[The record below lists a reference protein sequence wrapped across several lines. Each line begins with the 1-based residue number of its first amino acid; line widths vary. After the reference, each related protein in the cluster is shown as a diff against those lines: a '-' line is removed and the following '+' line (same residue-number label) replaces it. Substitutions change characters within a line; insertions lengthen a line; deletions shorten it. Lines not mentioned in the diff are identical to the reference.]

1 MGRRGWA
8 SQLGVER
15 SQDGLRAQA
24 LRGRP
29 PWPGLAEGAPGAHL
43 SQSPF
48 ATNEETKTQKGPCRW
63 QPGGICD
70 QSHAPYPHP
79 DSIPGRGTL
88 FLGAPILKSP
98 LMLPVS
104 TVKGGFQKVPGFKDL
119 HYVWGGEINY
129 THFDFPPLLQ
139 EAADSSQ
146 QGPAKLS

>member
-1 MGRRGWA
+1 MTRAMPLTPIQTA
-8 SQLGVER
+8 S
-15 SQDGLRAQA
+15 
-24 LRGRP
+24 P
-29 PWPGLAEGAPGAHL
+29 AEG
-43 SQSPF
+43 
-48 ATNEETKTQKGPCRW
+48 
-63 QPGGICD
+63 
-70 QSHAPYPHP
+70 
-79 DSIPGRGTL
+79 L